1 MRLTRRT
8 FLAGVAAA
16 ATPTVLASCSAP
28 DDSSGSESAG
38 QSEMTVAGPIIASYD
53 PMNGCHLF
61 FTTGQ
66 AVYDPLV
73 MVSAEGVDPQP
84 WLAESFEVSEDGHT
98 ISFKL
103 HEDVKFVDGT
113 HLDAPGLEK
122 YLNSLFASKGFQWK
136 LRVADQSGAKAA
148 ATGKFTLDI
157 TLTKQPVSYQWWWQ
171 FGLTP
176 IASPAI
182 VDDPSLLENG
192 PCGSGPYLIDQQV
205 PDVSVTYKRNPDY
218 WNTDKYPFDKA
229 TLQAYDDQVAV
240 LNAVKTGQLDA
251 GQINIPLAQEA
262 QASKLTV
269 TQGPGNVGTIYI
281 ADHNGKT
288 IPALGD
294 KRVRHAIAMAFDR
307 AAILAATNLG
317 FGSASSQQFAPG
329 QAEYV
334 EGGDDRYPYDV
345 AGAKALMAEAGYAK
359 GFDVKVPTFPGV
371 SESINGTTNLEPI
384 AQTSLAEIGI
394 NVTYEPYGGE
404 AADYIKE
411 VVKTN
416 KYPMYLRNPAQTNW
430 IVDFDEVWGPY
441 DNAEF
446 KALLKKSR
454 EGTPSEQ
461 TEAQKEIGKFFL
473 EEAWYVSFSRP
484 AATMVSVAEVAI
496 QIDGAYTNPKLW
508 QYTAAK

>member
-1 MRLTRRT
+1 MKLTRRT
-8 FLAGVAAA
+8 LLAGVAAV
-16 ATPTVLASCSAP
+16 ATPSMLAACSP
-28 DDSSGSESAG
+28 SGDGAASAS
-38 QSEMTVAGPIIASYD
+38 QITVAGPIIASYD

-61 FTTGQ
+61 FATGQ

-73 MVSAEGVDPQP
+73 MVSAEGVPPQP
-84 WLAESFEVSEDGHT
+84 WLAESFKVSGDGHT

-103 HEDVKFVDGT
+103 HENVKFVDGT
-113 HLDAPGLEK
+113 QLDGPGLAK
-122 YLNSLFASKGFQWK
+122 YLNALFASKGFQWK
-136 LRVADQSGAKAA
+136 LRVADQAGAKAT
-148 ATGKFTLDI
+148 ATGKYTLDI
-157 TLTKQPVSYQWWWQ
+157 KLTKQPVSYQWWWQ

-182 VDDPSLLENG
+182 LDNPSLAKKG
-192 PCGSGPYLIDQQV
+192 PVGSGPYLIDQQV

-218 WNTDKYPFDKA
+218 WNAEKYPFDKA
-229 TLQAYDDQVAV
+229 TLQAYGDQVAV

-294 KRVRHAIAMAFDR
+294 KRVRHAMAMAFDR
-307 AAILAATNLG
+307 ATILAATNLG

-334 EGGDDRYPYDV
+334 EGGDNRYPYDV

-359 GFDVKVPTFPGV
+359 GFDVKIPTFPGV

-384 AQTSLAEIGI
+384 VQTSLAEIGI
-394 NVTYEPYGGE
+394 NVKYVPFGGE
-404 AADYIKE
+404 AADYIKK

-441 DNAEF
+441 DSSEF
-446 KALLKKSR
+446 KALVKKSR
-454 EGTPSEQ
+454 EGTPTEQ
-461 TEAQKEIGKFFL
+461 TQAQKDIGKFFL

-484 AATMVSVAEVAI
+484 SSTIVSIASVAVH
-496 QIDGAYTNPKLW
+496 IDGAYTNPKLW
-508 QYTAAK
+508 QYTPAK